1 MATKK
6 TLRNMDFKQKKTKKT
21 KKRLHLIV
29 IGLFVT
35 GLLFIFFVV
44 LFDYIFKPVGDSE
57 QLAKKREKVAV
68 AVYFSD
74 QNERFLVA
82 EKRFVPKA
90 KDAREQAEEIVK
102 ALLDGSK
109 TGLVNSFP
117 PGVALNSVKI
127 SDETAIVDLG
137 KKLQELHPGGTASEM
152 ASIYSLTNSLIANI
166 PAVKRVKLIVDGAE
180 IESIKGHI
188 DTRQSFVF
196 NKEFVAPAT
205 KQDKQ

>member
-6 TLRNMDFKQKKTKKT
+6 TLRNVDYQHKKTKKT

-29 IGLFVT
+29 IGLFVA
-35 GLLFIFFVV
+35 GLLFIFFVL

-57 QLAKKREKVAV
+57 QLARKREKVAV

-82 EKRFVPKA
+82 ERRFVPRA
-90 KDAREQAEEIVK
+90 KDPGEQAVEIVK
-102 ALLDGSK
+102 ALLDGAK
-109 TGLVNSFP
+109 TAGLVNSFP
-117 PGVALNSVKI
+117 PGVVLNSVKI

-137 KKLQELHPGGTASEM
+137 KKLQELHPGGSASEM

-166 PAVKRVKLIVDGAE
+166 PTIKRVKLDRKSV
-180 IESIKGHI
+180 
-188 DTRQSFVF
+188 V
-196 NKEFVAPAT
+196 
-205 KQDKQ
+205 